1 MKVLHIDDV
10 KGEKLGDTEAIRK
23 VLVYSENLMLMYAEA
38 MPDGPP
44 LSHSHPNEQLGFV
57 IQGTVELTAS
67 GETVILR
74 AGSSYLLEPDEHHIM
89 RCLGDEKVIILDT
102 FHPHREDYLPKE

>member
-1 MKVLHIDDV
+1 
-10 KGEKLGDTEAIRK
+10 
-23 VLVYSENLMLMYAEA
+23 MYAEA

-44 LSHSHPNEQLGFV
+44 LSYSHPNEQLGFV

-89 RCLGDEKVIILDT
+89 RGLGDEKVIILDT

>member
-89 RCLGDEKVIILDT
+89 RGLGDEKVIILDT

>member
-1 MKVLHIDDV
+1 
-10 KGEKLGDTEAIRK
+10 
-23 VLVYSENLMLMYAEA
+23 MYAEA

-74 AGSSYLLEPDEHHIM
+74 AGSSYLLEPDEHHII
-89 RCLGDEKVIILDT
+89 RGLGDEKVIILDT